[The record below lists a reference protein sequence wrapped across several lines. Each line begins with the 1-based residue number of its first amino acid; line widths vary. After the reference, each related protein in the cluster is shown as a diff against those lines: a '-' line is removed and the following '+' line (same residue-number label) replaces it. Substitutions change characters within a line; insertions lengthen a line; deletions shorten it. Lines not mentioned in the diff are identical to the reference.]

1 MKVNVEGL
9 EVYSLNA
16 PYVEQEPGGLFL
28 SLKDALPSSDGANVN
43 KRPHTT
49 DEGDMKLIRACY
61 IDHGSM
67 LKRGSLI

>member
-1 MKVNVEGL
+1 LKVNVEGL

-43 KRPHTT
+43 NVHTRP
-49 DEGDMKLIRACY
+49 MKEI
-61 IDHGSM
+61 
-67 LKRGSLI
+67 